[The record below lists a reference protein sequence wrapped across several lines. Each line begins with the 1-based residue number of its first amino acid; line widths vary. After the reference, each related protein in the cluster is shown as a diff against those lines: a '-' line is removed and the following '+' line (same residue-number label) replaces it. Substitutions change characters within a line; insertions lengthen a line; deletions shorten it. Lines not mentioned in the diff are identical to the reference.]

1 MVIPYGRE
9 VNRSLNMGQPVLAY
23 APRGDVSKALAAGL
37 VATLVSRPDAEA
49 AADGPGRRRR
59 RPWSN
64 RKSA

>member
-1 MVIPYGRE
+1 RE

-23 APRGDVSKALAAGL
+23 APRGEVSKALAAGL
-37 VATLVSRPDAEA
+37 VATLVGPPDDAAEA
-49 AADGPGRRRR
+49 PGRRRR